1 MRSVRKNLV
10 AIGLEMKDPA
20 ISLKWFTME
29 SSKFVTLIIIADILS
44 TKLIT
49 EIARLYNQILFER
62 YGDMQLIAEAYHLM
76 KDGLGLSHSEMASI
90 LSDWNQGELD
100 SFLIEIT
107 ANILKFID
115 DDGMPLVNSTVS
127 ISC

>member
-1 MRSVRKNLV
+1 
-10 AIGLEMKDPA
+10 
-20 ISLKWFTME
+20 
-29 SSKFVTLIIIADILS
+29 
-44 TKLIT
+44 
-49 EIARLYNQILFER
+49 
-62 YGDMQLIAEAYHLM
+62 MQLIAEAYHLM

-115 DDGMPLVNSTVS
+115 DDGMPLVSSTVS
-127 ISC
+127 ISCCLHQNLSIARHL

>member
-1 MRSVRKNLV
+1 
-10 AIGLEMKDPA
+10 
-20 ISLKWFTME
+20 
-29 SSKFVTLIIIADILS
+29 
-44 TKLIT
+44 
-49 EIARLYNQILFER
+49 
-62 YGDMQLIAEAYHLM
+62 MQLIAEAYHLM

-115 DDGMPLVNSTVS
+115 DDGMPLVSSNVFF